1 MTLMGAFQF
10 RVALPVR
17 VRRELERSQIFL
29 SLAPEASGILRVTI
43 VPEEERI
50 CLANQA
56 NAPAVFWLHGS
67 AAPGE
72 SQTTGPDGPG
82 DADPPG

>member
-1 MTLMGAFQF
+1 MMGAFQV
-10 RVALPVR
+10 RIALPVR

-29 SLAPEASGILRVTI
+29 SLDPMASGILRVTI

-50 CLANQA
+50 SLANQA
-56 NAPAVFWLHGS
+56 NAPAVFWLHGA

-72 SQTTGPDGPG
+72 SQTPGPDGPG
-82 DADPPG
+82 DAAPPG